1 VYYKKQLKISTVFT
15 SRLLH
20 GLVEVMREHLNG
32 WQTIMSSHFETTELH
47 VAASVRQGP
56 LNCRIQLNKCE
67 FTITPYTITKYNKSK

>member
-1 VYYKKQLKISTVFT
+1 MLFISK
-15 SRLLH
+15 LLD
-20 GLVEVMREHLNG
+20 GLGEVMREHLNG

-67 FTITPYTITKYNKSK
+67 FTITQYTITKYNTSK

>member
-1 VYYKKQLKISTVFT
+1 MLFT
-15 SRLLH
+15 SSLLD
-20 GLVEVMREHLNG
+20 GLVEVMRVHLNG

-56 LNCRIQLNKCE
+56 LNCRIQLNKRE